1 MSLDTR
7 LAKRKENGGHRL
19 RKESFAN
26 IVIIIFKLKCF
37 VIMKT
42 IDTILIFRG
51 DTMEEKR
58 RVGRPKLED
67 QSTKSSTVAFS
78 LPGNIMDE
86 IYFDMESR
94 GRINKSQKMLEI
106 IQYLLD
112 NCPERIENKIP
123 RKKGSAAE
131 ATSSGFASRRYNK
144 N

>member
-7 LAKRKENGGHRL
+7 LAKRKENGEHRL

-26 IVIIIFKLKCF
+26 IVIIIFKLNYF
-37 VIMKT
+37 VIMEN
-42 IDTILIFRG
+42 IDLTFAFLGGI
-51 DTMEEKR
+51 MEEKR
-58 RVGRPKLED
+58 PVGRPKLED

-86 IYFDMESR
+86 IYFDMKSR
-94 GRINKSQKMLEI
+94 GQINKSQKMLEI
-106 IQYLLD
+106 IQYWLD

-123 RKKGSAAE
+123 RKKGNVAE